1 VRERQANAGRVGI
14 PGQKSWAL
22 YSESR
27 WPTTYR
33 KIYLVD

>member
-27 WPTTYR
+27 
-33 KIYLVD
+33 